1 MLMNIHLNKKLII
14 LTCTFMFISCAHYTI
29 DSYYDEFEKYNWTR
43 YNDNFVDENYPG
55 LTLQINPQIWSK
67 EEENVFSIQLKLT
80 ASDWIHINSGK
91 NLQFFIDGNKFEIFG
106 SGSENNRKRISRRT
120 VKETAWYLVDKEMLY
135 NLAFAEVVK
144 IKVLGD
150 KEFIQAT
157 FSNENK
163 LVFSEFYKNH
173 IDETVFEIP
182 AYAQKEV
189 KSKWFFKSSSE
200 ELPEHSL
207 ENFYSLLELNGWSG
221 NIQDFDW
228 DYSNEDIVYIR
239 NLDVIYELPEGE
251 NNFYYPEFRIY
262 EIIYESEEYIPES
275 NLNEFQIYP
284 CANCPGKYPIEDY
297 PFLTNGISEIGI
309 NNYENW
315 MALRLEDIVYLIIGF
330 QGNDHVGSLFGFLA
344 QYFKSE
350 TMNDLNMIADKLS
363 VRHKNNMEILESSM
377 LIQEYLQN
385 RGFYSGKLDG
395 LFGKSS
401 IMSFQ
406 KFLKYK
412 KFYDGDLDGN
422 INDEFKTA
430 IVDYQKYLSVPETGW
445 LNIEMAMN
453 MK

>member
-1 MLMNIHLNKKLII
+1 
-14 LTCTFMFISCAHYTI
+14 MFLSCAHYTI

-67 EEENVFSIQLKLT
+67 DEENVFSIQLKLT
-80 ASDWIHINSGK
+80 ASDWININSGK

-135 NLAFAEVVK
+135 NLAFSEVVK

-200 ELPEHSL
+200 DLPELSL

-221 NIQDFDW
+221 NIQEFDW

-262 EIIYESEEYIPES
+262 EIIYESEEFIPES
-275 NLNEFQIYP
+275 DLNEFQIYP
-284 CANCPGKYPIEDY
+284 CANCPENTQLKLI
-297 PFLTNGISEIGI
+297 PF
-309 NNYENW
+309 
-315 MALRLEDIVYLIIGF
+315 
-330 QGNDHVGSLFGFLA
+330 
-344 QYFKSE
+344 
-350 TMNDLNMIADKLS
+350 
-363 VRHKNNMEILESSM
+363 
-377 LIQEYLQN
+377 
-385 RGFYSGKLDG
+385 
-395 LFGKSS
+395 
-401 IMSFQ
+401 
-406 KFLKYK
+406 
-412 KFYDGDLDGN
+412 
-422 INDEFKTA
+422 
-430 IVDYQKYLSVPETGW
+430 
-445 LNIEMAMN
+445 
-453 MK
+453 